1 MTSPYQGRHRGR
13 HRRPATN
20 RVPRALH
27 PGFVLPAAAAA
38 ALVVTATGA
47 TVAESAPLKLDL
59 TAAQAQT
66 ARDQAATEVAQQ
78 ADLSTRRQQVS
89 IQTAALQGRVA
100 EQQRVARTKARVA
113 AKAKAKAAAD
123 AAAKAAAKAKIER
136 EGKRWVMPIEGATF
150 TSGYGMRWGRMHWGN
165 DFGTPVGTPL
175 RAMSRGTVTFVGH
188 HGNMG
193 NLVRITYWDGTETY
207 YAHMSRFS
215 ASSGDSVMPG
225 DVVGYTGNSGRSTG
239 PHLHLEIHP
248 GGGGPVNPAPWLAK
262 MGLQ

>member
-1 MTSPYQGRHRGR
+1 M
-13 HRRPATN
+13 
-20 RVPRALH
+20 
-27 PGFVLPAAAAA
+27 LPAAAAA
-38 ALVVTATGA
+38 ALVITATGA
-47 TVAESAPLKLDL
+47 TVAESAPLTLSL

-66 ARDQAATEVAQQ
+66 ARDQVATEVAQQ

-89 IQTAALQGRVA
+89 IQTAALQGRVT
-100 EQQRVARTKARVA
+100 EQKRVARDKARVA
-113 AKAKAKAAAD
+113 ATVKAKAVAD
-123 AAAKAAAKAKIER
+123 AAAKAAAKAKMER
-136 EGKRWVMPIEGATF
+136 EGKRWVMPIDGATF

-175 RAMSRGTVTFVGH
+175 HAMSRGTVTFAGQ

-193 NLVRITYWDGTETY
+193 TLVRITYWDGTETY

-215 ASSGDSVMPG
+215 ASTGDSVMPG
-225 DVVGYTGNSGRSTG
+225 DVVGFTGNSGHSTG

-248 GGGGPVNPAPWLAK
+248 DGGDLAVDPAPWLAK

>member
-1 MTSPYQGRHRGR
+1 M
-13 HRRPATN
+13 
-20 RVPRALH
+20 
-27 PGFVLPAAAAA
+27 
-38 ALVVTATGA
+38 VTATGA

-89 IQTAALQGRVA
+89 IQTAALQGRVT
-100 EQQRVARTKARVA
+100 EQKRVARSKARVA
-113 AKAKAKAAAD
+113 EKAKADATAKAAAK
-123 AAAKAAAKAKIER
+123 AAKAAAKAAAEAKLER
-136 EGKRWVMPIEGATF
+136 EGKRWVMPIEGASF

-175 RAMSRGTVTFVGH
+175 RAMSRGTVTFVGQ

-193 NLVRITYWDGTETY
+193 KLVRITYWDGTETF

-215 ASSGDSVMPG
+215 TSMGATVMPE
-225 DVVGYTGNSGRSTG
+225 DVVGYSGNSGRSTG

-248 GGGGPVNPAPWLAK
+248 GGGGPVDPAPWLAK
-262 MGLQ
+262 KGLQ

>member
-1 MTSPYQGRHRGR
+1 
-13 HRRPATN
+13 
-20 RVPRALH
+20 
-27 PGFVLPAAAAA
+27 VLPAAAAA

-215 ASSGDSVMPG
+215 ASPGDSVMPG

>member
-13 HRRPATN
+13 HRKPATT
-20 RVPRALH
+20 RVSRALH
-27 PGFVLPAAAAA
+27 PGFVLPTAAAA

-47 TVAESAPLKLDL
+47 TVAESAPLTLDL

-78 ADLSTRRQQVS
+78 ADLSTRRQQVA
-89 IQTAALQGRVA
+89 IQTAALQGRVT
-100 EQQRVARTKARVA
+100 EQKRVARDKARVA
-113 AKAKAKAAAD
+113 AA
-123 AAAKAAAKAKIER
+123 AAAKAKVEAAAKAKMER
-136 EGKRWVMPIEGATF
+136 EGKRWVMPIAGASF

-175 RAMSRGTVTFVGH
+175 HAMSRGTVSFVGV

-193 NLVRITYWDGTETY
+193 NLVRIVYWDGTESY
-207 YAHMSRFS
+207 YAHMSSFS
-215 ASSGDSVMPG
+215 SQVGDEVMPG
-225 DVVGYTGNSGRSTG
+225 DVVGYSGNTGRSTG

-248 GGGGPVNPAPWLAK
+248 NGQAEGVNPAPWLAEK
-262 MGLQ
+262 GLQ